1 MSINAIEATT
11 MLVALALIVFA
22 VETGLFDAILR

>member
-1 MSINAIEATT
+1 MNTSAIEATT

-22 VETGLFDAILR
+22 VEMGFLDSILR